1 MDRTHRK
8 RDLEPAALYQ
18 VLRELLGL
26 LRAYQLDLASRTL
39 NLLLGIFLSF
49 LLLDGLVEVA
59 FSSRTL
65 SSEKSSRQR
74 TMSALQRESARRSG
88 LAAVTSLGN

>member
-65 SSEKSSRQR
+65 S
-74 TMSALQRESARRSG
+74 ALQRESARRSG